1 MSDIKDLKPTR
12 NGRYKQGYINP
23 SSCNKLIK
31 GINNDIIIYRS
42 SYELKF
48 ITWLENNNQVKQWG
62 SECICIPYTYI
73 DNKIHHYY
81 PDYFVEFVD
90 GTKMVVEVK
99 PLSQTRP
106 PISEANQWGKQA
118 YIKNM
123 CKWRATKEFCES
135 KGYKFK
141 IITEKTINQI

>member
-1 MSDIKDLKPTR
+1 MNNIKDLKPIR
-12 NGRYKQGYINP
+12 GGRYKQGYINP
-23 SSCNKLIK
+23 KSCNKIIK
-31 GINNDIIIYRS
+31 GLEKDVIIYRS

-73 DNKIHHYY
+73 DNKIHRYY
-81 PDYFVEFVD
+81 PDYFVEFID

-106 PISEANQWGKQA
+106 PISESNQWGRQT

-123 CKWRATKEFCES
+123 CKWKATKEFCES

-141 IITEKTINQI
+141 IITEKTIDQI